1 MVMWTRV
8 RTILFAVVALAGL
21 AAGGVAQAQYAPEAV
36 RVLDR
41 ARAATGGAAWAK
53 VAGLHE
59 VGVEGGLRYE
69 RWADP
74 LRFGLRT
81 DVETP
86 AGRVVRG
93 YNGAGA
99 WSLHPASV
107 DVAAEPKP
115 DLGAARSDAY
125 VAGYGYFFRSR
136 FDARASYVG
145 VRQSDGRRFE
155 VVKVHPNEGKAREL
169 WFDRK
174 TGLLGRI
181 VDPAA
186 EKPLTVEVS
195 DYRRVG
201 GVMVPF
207 RFVTF
212 GGALAKPVER
222 ALQAVDFKAA
232 SREMFSLPRPKG

>member
-1 MVMWTRV
+1 MRI
-8 RTILFAVVALAGL
+8 RTILFAVAAALA
-21 AAGGVAQAQYAPEAV
+21 AMAVAGAAQAQYAPDAV
-36 RVLDR
+36 RVMER
-41 ARAATGGAAWAK
+41 AKAASGGKAWAR

-59 VGVEGGLRYE
+59 VGVEGGFRYE

-74 LRFGLRT
+74 LRFGIRT
-81 DVETP
+81 DVGTP

-99 WSLHPASV
+99 WSLHPTDALA
-107 DVAAEPKP
+107 AAEPAP
-115 DLGAARSDAY
+115 NMAAARAEAY
-125 VAGYGYFFRSR
+125 VAGYGYFSRSR

-145 VRQSDGRRFE
+145 VRQADGRSFE
-155 VVKVHPNEGKAREL
+155 VVRAHPNGGEPREL

-181 VDPAA
+181 VDPVGKA
-186 EKPLTVEVS
+186 PRTVEVS

-212 GGALAKPVER
+212 GGGLAKPVER
-222 ALQAVDFKAA
+222 VLEAVDLKPVP
-232 SREMFSLPRPKG
+232 REVFSLPRPAG

>member
-1 MVMWTRV
+1 MK
-8 RTILFAVVALAGL
+8 TILLAVIALL
-21 AAGGVAQAQYAPEAV
+21 AAASAAQAQYAPEAV
-36 RVLDR
+36 RVMER
-41 ARAATGGAAWAK
+41 ARAASGGKAWAR

-59 VGVEGGLRYE
+59 IGTEGGFRYE

-74 LRFGLRT
+74 LRFGIRT
-81 DVETP
+81 DIGTP

-99 WSLHPASV
+99 WSLHPSSV
-107 DVAAEPKP
+107 NVAAEPQP
-115 DLGAARSDAY
+115 DMGQARAEAY
-125 VAGYGYFFRSR
+125 VAGYGYYFRSR

-145 VRQSDGRRFE
+145 VRQAEGRSFE
-155 VVKVHPNEGKAREL
+155 VVRAHPNGGEAREL

-181 VDPAA
+181 VAPGAKA
-186 EKPLTVEVS
+186 PLTVEVS
-195 DYRRVG
+195 DHRRVG

-212 GGALAKPVER
+212 GGGLAKPVER
-222 ALQAVDFKAA
+222 VLESVDFKPLDRA
-232 SREMFSLPRPKG
+232 MFSLPRPK

>member
-1 MVMWTRV
+1 MRV
-8 RTILFAVVALAGL
+8 RTILFAMVAVLAMTVSG
-21 AAGGVAQAQYAPEAV
+21 AAQAQYAPEAV
-36 RVLDR
+36 RVMER
-41 ARAATGGAAWAK
+41 ARAASGGKAWAR

-59 VGVEGGLRYE
+59 VGLEGGFRYE

-74 LRFGLRT
+74 LRLGLRT
-81 DVETP
+81 DTGTA

-99 WSLHPASV
+99 WSLHPTTAIAAS
-107 DVAAEPKP
+107 EPTP
-115 DLGAARSDAY
+115 NLAAARSDAY
-125 VAGYGYFFRSR
+125 VAGYGYYFRSR

-145 VRQSDGRRFE
+145 VRPSDGRSFE
-155 VVKVHPNEGKAREL
+155 VVRVHPNGGEPREL

-181 VDPAA
+181 VDPDG
-186 EKPLTVEVS
+186 KTPLTVEVS

-212 GGALAKPVER
+212 GGGLAKPVER
-222 ALQAVDFKAA
+222 VLEKVDFNAA
-232 SREMFSLPRPKG
+232 PRDIFSLPRPKG

>member
-1 MVMWTRV
+1 MWMRV
-8 RTILFAVVALAGL
+8 RTILLAVAAALA
-21 AAGGVAQAQYAPEAV
+21 AMTVAGAAQAQYAPEAV

-41 ARAATGGAAWAK
+41 ARAATGGAAWTK
-53 VAGLHE
+53 LAGVHE
-59 VGVEGGLRYE
+59 VGTEGGLRYE

-107 DVAAEPKP
+107 NVAAEPAP
-115 DLGAARSDAY
+115 DLAVQRAEAY
-125 VAGYGYFFRSR
+125 VAAYGYYFRSR
-136 FDARASYVG
+136 FDARAAYVG
-145 VRQSDGRRFE
+145 VRNSDGRAFE
-155 VVKVHPNEGKAREL
+155 VVRVHPNEGKAREL

-181 VDPAA
+181 VDPNGQKA
-186 EKPLTVEVS
+186 LTVEVG

-201 GVMVPF
+201 GVTVPF

-212 GGALAKPVER
+212 GGGLAKPVER
-222 ALQAVDFKAA
+222 VLQTVDFKPAP
-232 SREMFSLPRPKG
+232 REIFSLPRPK

>member
-1 MVMWTRV
+1 MWI
-8 RTILFAVVALAGL
+8 RTILLGALAAL
-21 AAGGVAQAQYAPEAV
+21 AFGGAALAQYAPEAV
-36 RVLDR
+36 RVLER
-41 ARAATGGAAWAK
+41 ARAASGGKAWAR

-59 VGVEGGLRYE
+59 IGTEGGFRYE

-81 DVETP
+81 DIGGP

-99 WSLHPASV
+99 WSLHPAGAN
-107 DVAAEPKP
+107 VAAEPAP
-115 DLGAARSDAY
+115 DLGAARAEAY

-145 VRQSDGRRFE
+145 ARQGAGRSFQVVR
-155 VVKVHPNEGKAREL
+155 VHPNGGAAREL
-169 WFDRK
+169 WFDDK

-181 VDPAA
+181 VEPGGKAA
-186 EKPLTVEVS
+186 RTVELS

-207 RFVTF
+207 RAVTV
-212 GGALAKPVER
+212 GGGLARPLER
-222 ALQAVDFKAA
+222 VLEAVNLSAA
-232 SREMFSLPRPKG
+232 PREIFSLPRPPGQGR